1 MRSDIFDHLAAIDIP
16 LPDHPDTLP
25 PVETELDDWQHDAAV
40 DAYTTAVREREERAE
55 QLRLITDEAG
65 DDPLLTAI
73 AEQRRIIADAERHIR
88 ALIAYGRE
96 FVTPRP
102 YTLADLAKA
111 AGMSISGIRTAY
123 DHAEVAAVAAA
134 TGLKPRE
141 WRAQDPDP
149 DPGEAPA

>member
-1 MRSDIFDHLAAIDIP
+1 MRSDIFDHLAAIDVP
-16 LPDHPDTLP
+16 LPEHPATLP
-25 PVETELDDWQHDAAV
+25 APETELDEWQNDAAT
-40 DAYTTAVREREERAE
+40 DAYTAAVREREERAE
-55 QLRLITDEAG
+55 QLRLIADEAG
-65 DDPLLTAI
+65 DDPLLSAI
-73 AEQRRIIADAERHIR
+73 AQQRQIIAQAERHIR

-141 WRAQDPDP
+141 WRAQDPDR
-149 DPGEAPA
+149 DEAPA